1 MFLHWTKKQFQ
12 DTASFFDTNHCFT
25 KFGPVLHQ
33 RKRLKSD
40 GRGRTRRASFR
51 HTRIIAQFLILSVS
65 KKKIQNQCRYLP
77 TKGRL
82 KIQNK
87 CRTRLIALEKKLL
100 FSGPV
105 WSSLNT
111 PFAECTEFIGCRTE
125 KILHLEEN
133 CQTPHRW
140 RTNFSST
147 TIPLGIFYPPA
158 TQHP

>member
-87 CRTRLIALEKKLL
+87 CRNRLIGLEKKLL

-111 PFAECTEFIGCRTE
+111 PFAECTEFIGWAF
-125 KILHLEEN
+125 
-133 CQTPHRW
+133 QAFP
-140 RTNFSST
+140 NFNFGDLCGSEANHTVSV
-147 TIPLGIFYPPA
+147 
-158 TQHP
+158 